1 MCPESNFSVAIGDK
15 NYISAP
21 GHLDVV
27 YHKYSGSADFEK
39 DIISSFLGNIGFKV
53 RFRMT

>member
-15 NYISAP
+15 NYISVP

-27 YHKYSGSADFEK
+27 HHKYSGSADFEK
-39 DIISSFLGNIGFKV
+39 YLISFFLV
-53 RFRMT
+53 

>member
-27 YHKYSGSADFEK
+27 HHKDSGSADFEK
-39 DIISSFLGNIGFKV
+39 EILSSFLGNIGFKV

>member
-15 NYISAP
+15 NYISVP

-27 YHKYSGSADFEK
+27 RHKYSSSADFEK
-39 DIISSFLGNIGFKV
+39 YIISFFLCNTGFKV
-53 RFRMT
+53 RLRMT

>member
-1 MCPESNFSVAIGDK
+1 VCPESNFSVAIGDK

-27 YHKYSGSADFEK
+27 HHKYSGSADFEK

>member
-15 NYISAP
+15 NYISVL

-27 YHKYSGSADFEK
+27 HHKYSGSADFEK
-39 DIISSFLGNIGFKV
+39 YIISSFLCNTGFKV
-53 RFRMT
+53 RLGMT